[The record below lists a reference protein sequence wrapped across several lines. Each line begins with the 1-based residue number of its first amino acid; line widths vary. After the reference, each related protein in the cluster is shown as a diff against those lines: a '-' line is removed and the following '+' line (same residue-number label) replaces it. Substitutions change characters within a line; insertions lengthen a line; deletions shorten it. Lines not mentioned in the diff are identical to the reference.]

1 MNGEA
6 AGMKISEMDYETAET
21 VAKLESQCFSTPWS
35 RGDLINEL
43 DNPWAI
49 WLTATEEGRLAGYL
63 GIQYGPDGADI
74 MSIATEPAFR
84 GRGVAKLLLQE
95 MEQRLKALSL
105 QWITLE
111 VRPSNISAL
120 ALYTSFGF
128 VQVGRRPRYYQKPTE
143 DALLLT
149 KYFKEEPTC

>member
-1 MNGEA
+1 MIIATMNQ
-6 AGMKISEMDYETAET
+6 ET
-21 VAKLESQCFSTPWS
+21 VEAVAQLESQCFSTPWS
-35 RGDLINEL
+35 HGDLIHEL

-49 WLTATEEGRLAGYL
+49 WLTATENDKMAGYL

-84 GRGVAKLLLQE
+84 GKGVAKLLLQE
-95 MEQRLKALSL
+95 MEQRLIALSL

-111 VRPSNISAL
+111 VRPSNASAL
-120 ALYTSFGF
+120 ALYKSLGF
-128 VQVGRRPRYYQKPTE
+128 QQVGRRPRYYQKPTE

>member
-1 MNGEA
+1 
-6 AGMKISEMDYETAET
+6 MKIAEMDHGT
-21 VAKLESQCFSTPWS
+21 VKAVAQLESQCFSTPWS
-35 RGDLINEL
+35 HGDLINEL

-49 WLTATEEGRLAGYL
+49 WLTATEESSLAGYL

-74 MSIATEPAFR
+74 MAIATDPAFR
-84 GRGVAKLLLQE
+84 GKGIAKLLLLE
-95 MEQRLKALSL
+95 MEQRLKELSL

-111 VRPSNISAL
+111 VRPSNVSAL
-120 ALYTSFGF
+120 ALYSSLGF

-149 KYFKEEPTC
+149 KYFKEEPAC

>member
-1 MNGEA
+1 MIIATMNH
-6 AGMKISEMDYETAET
+6 ET
-21 VAKLESQCFSTPWS
+21 VEAVAQLESQFFSTPWS
-35 RGDLINEL
+35 HGDLVNEL
-43 DNPWAI
+43 ENPWAI
-49 WLTATEEGRLAGYL
+49 WLTATENDKLAGYL

-84 GRGVAKLLLQE
+84 GKGVAKLLLQE
-95 MEQRLKALSL
+95 MEQRLIALSL

-111 VRPSNISAL
+111 VRPSNASAL
-120 ALYTSFGF
+120 ALYKSLGF
-128 VQVGRRPRYYQKPTE
+128 QQVGRRPRYYQKPTE